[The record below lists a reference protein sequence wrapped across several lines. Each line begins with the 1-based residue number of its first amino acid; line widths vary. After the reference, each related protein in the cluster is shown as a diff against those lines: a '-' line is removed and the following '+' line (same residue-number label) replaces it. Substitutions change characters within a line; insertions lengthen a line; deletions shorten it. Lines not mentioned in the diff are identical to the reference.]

1 MTLGSSAGATSSNQ
15 PEHTIVKPKNN
26 KVDDAEMALSN
37 LESISGA
44 INHLSISSIELKEN
58 EQIHLQD
65 MTMNQVVL
73 AQPLGNDNNPL
84 ADTSSTMI

>member
-1 MTLGSSAGATSSNQ
+1 MAVENSPAEANSSQA
-15 PEHTIVKPKNN
+15 EHAIVKIKGN
-26 KVDDAEMALSN
+26 KVNDAEISLNN

-44 INHLSISSIELKEN
+44 INQLSISSIELKEN

-65 MTMNQVVL
+65 MHQVVL
-73 AQPLGNDNNPL
+73 GQRFNNEDNPL